1 MLVKIE
7 NDRVRKNIE
16 LFLHL
21 LNRFRAANERKR
33 LQDKVYRAYIN
44 RVNGE
49 IFFSDLMPELA
60 HMNKSDWK
68 MIEFRCDPTVKKLTF
83 EISEV
88 VGDTSS
94 FHYEELTPLAC
105 KTLAE
110 TVHMLNRCASLF
122 PSASDIDH
130 QLEDLSALQIET
142 SYQKNPYDLIHAAW
156 HSMDRWQ
163 AEELLFNHPY
173 GSFIFR
179 KDEYC
184 KLLEELLVQRHHRDI
199 KCFTLTF
206 IEPQRKISDLT
217 IVFDSDHCLIY
228 NDDPSLTGGKSYPDL
243 QTLLSDLHDRCK
255 YPVFH

>member
-21 LNRFRAANERKR
+21 LNRFRAANERKYI
-33 LQDKVYRAYIN
+33 QDRVYRAYIN

-49 IFFSDLMPELA
+49 VFFSDLLPETA
-60 HMNKSDWK
+60 KMNKSDWK
-68 MIEFRCDPTVKKLTF
+68 MIEFRCDPSSNKLTF

-88 VGDTSS
+88 GGDTAS
-94 FHYEELTPLAC
+94 FKYEELSPLAC
-105 KTLAE
+105 KTLAD
-110 TVHMLNRCASLF
+110 TVHMLNSCARLF
-122 PSASDIDH
+122 PSVSDIEH

-142 SYQKNPYDLIHAAW
+142 PVQKNSYDLIHAAW
-156 HSMDRWQ
+156 HSMDRLE
-163 AEELLFNHPY
+163 AENLLFNHPY

-179 KDEYC
+179 KDEFC
-184 KLLEELLVQRHHRDI
+184 KLLEELLGKTHLREI

-206 IEPQRKISDLT
+206 IEPERKICDLT
-217 IVFDSDHCLIY
+217 IVFDSEHCLIY
-228 NDDPSLTGGKSYPDL
+228 NDDPSLTSQSYPDL
-243 QTLLSDLHDRCK
+243 QTLLAALNDRCK